1 MQEWDLKVSEE
12 VKCKFYQIWDHA
24 VVGSYER
31 RLKRMCRC
39 TLHQEMGEEEENGV
53 KAQSAA
59 DDNSQQSAAAAGL
72 FGKINDFFTQSL
84 SGSQQEGKL
93 VKSKP

>member
-1 MQEWDLKVSEE
+1 
-12 VKCKFYQIWDHA
+12 
-24 VVGSYER
+24 
-31 RLKRMCRC
+31 
-39 TLHQEMGEEEENGV
+39 MGEEEENGV